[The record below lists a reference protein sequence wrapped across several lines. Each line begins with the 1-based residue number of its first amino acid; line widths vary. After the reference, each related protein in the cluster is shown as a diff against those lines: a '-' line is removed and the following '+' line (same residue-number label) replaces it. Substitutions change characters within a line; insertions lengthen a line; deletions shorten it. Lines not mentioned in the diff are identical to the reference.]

1 MGKRIKKLK
10 KIRIHREGTDTLV
23 FSAVAIVAI
32 ALLLWYAV
40 PTKVPFWGFVAVFA
54 IIYGVVLNFYRCPK
68 RFINLED
75 TDNSRGPGRRQG
87 GGHRGG
93 GRDGIFPR
101 QATDDFHFHESFQC
115 TCQLVSR

>member
-40 PTKVPFWGFVAVFA
+40 PTKVPFWGFVAA
-54 IIYGVVLNFYRCPK
+54 LCSTSTGVPN
-68 RFINLED
+68 
-75 TDNSRGPGRRQG
+75 
-87 GGHRGG
+87 
-93 GRDGIFPR
+93 
-101 QATDDFHFHESFQC
+101 
-115 TCQLVSR
+115 VSSIWKIPTR